1 MWYDILSMSSDG
13 NSPATAATAE
23 VHLIDALPYVFR
35 AYFSMPTTL
44 TDRSGAPCG
53 ATRGFLDFLVRYL
66 AGERPESIAVAFD
79 ESLTTSFRN
88 EIYPAYKAQREPP
101 PAELLAQLDDCRRG
115 AEALGLAC
123 LSDPR
128 YEADDLVATLCSRS
142 REAGRRVVVVTIDKD
157 LSQLVDE
164 QVELYDYA
172 RGRRYDPAA
181 VLERFG
187 VRPDQIADYLGL
199 AGDAVDNIPGVKGVG
214 PKTAAA
220 LLQHFDS
227 MDDIYERLEEVSS
240 LAVRGA
246 KSLAAKLEPCR
257 EMAFLSRTLATV
269 ARDAPLSL
277 GVDDLAWR
285 GARREQLEPLLEHL
299 GIPRLS
305 SRIQRW
311 IGASQRGD

>member
-1 MWYDILSMSSDG
+1 MSSDW
-13 NSPATAATAE
+13 NIPASATAGE

-44 TDRSGAPCG
+44 MDSAGKPCG

-66 AGERPESIAVAFD
+66 VAERPESIAVAFD

-88 EIYPAYKAQREPP
+88 EIYPEYKAQRDPP
-101 PAELLAQLDDCRRG
+101 PAELLNQLEGCRRG
-115 AEALGLAC
+115 AEALGLKC

-128 YEADDLVATLCSRS
+128 YEADDLVATLCARS
-142 REAGRRVVVVTIDKD
+142 REAGQRVVVVTIDKD

-164 QVELYDYA
+164 HVQLYDYA
-172 RGRRYDPAA
+172 RGKRYDAAA
-181 VLERFG
+181 VKERFG

-227 MDDIYERLEEVSS
+227 MDQIYDSLDEVVNVE
-240 LAVRGA
+240 VRGA

-257 EMAFLSRTLATV
+257 DMAFLSRTLATV
-269 ARDAPLSL
+269 ARDAPLRL
-277 GVDDLAWR
+277 TLADLSWR
-285 GARREQLEPLLEHL
+285 GADRERLQPLLEHL
-299 GIPRLS
+299 GIPRMAT
-305 SRIQRW
+305 RIQRW
-311 IGASQRGD
+311 V

>member
-1 MWYDILSMSSDG
+1 
-13 NSPATAATAE
+13 PAGE

-44 TDRSGAPCG
+44 TDGDGKPCG

-66 AGERPESIAVAFD
+66 VAERPESIAVAFD
-79 ESLTTSFRN
+79 ESLTSCFRN
-88 EIYPAYKAQREPP
+88 DIYPEYKAQREAP

-115 AEALGLAC
+115 AEALGLTC

-128 YEADDLVATLCSRS
+128 YEADDLVATLCTQS
-142 REAGRRVVVVTIDKD
+142 REAGQRVVVVTIDKD
-157 LSQLVDE
+157 LSQLVGE
-164 QVELYDYA
+164 HVELYDYA
-172 RGRRYDPAA
+172 RGKRYDPAA

-199 AGDAVDNIPGVKGVG
+199 AGDSVDNIPGVKGVG

-227 MDDIYERLEEVSS
+227 MDDIYARLDEVKDVD
-240 LAVRGA
+240 VRGA
-246 KSLAAKLEPCR
+246 KSLAKKLQPCR

-269 ARDAPLSL
+269 ARDAPVHLTL
-277 GVDDLAWR
+277 AELAWR
-285 GARREQLEPLLEHL
+285 GARRDLLEPLLEHL
-299 GIPRLS
+299 GVPRLAG
-305 SRIQRW
+305 RVQRW
-311 IGASQRGD
+311 V